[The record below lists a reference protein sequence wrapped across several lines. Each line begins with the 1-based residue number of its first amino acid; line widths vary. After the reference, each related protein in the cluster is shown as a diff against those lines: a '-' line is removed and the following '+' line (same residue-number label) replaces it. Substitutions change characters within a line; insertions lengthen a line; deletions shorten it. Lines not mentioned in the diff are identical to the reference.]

1 MARIAAAF
9 FLTNKEVNKG
19 EDEMWQACLT
29 DEVWPAAFT
38 AGRSMTELLVPGKGF
53 LSASKRLREVVEGR
67 GPECPEE
74 DSESEAI
81 EKFKLRIA
89 ELPAAPK

>member
-9 FLTNKEVNKG
+9 FLTNKEVNEGK
-19 EDEMWQACLT
+19 DEVWQANST

-38 AGRSMTELLVPGKGF
+38 AGQSMTELFVPEKRF
-53 LSASKRLREVVEGR
+53 LSASKRLREAVEGR

-74 DSESEAI
+74 NSGSKAI
-81 EKFKLRIA
+81 KKFKLRIA